1 MMAARK
7 GHKTEVRQ
15 VDDGFADAIRLFAQ
29 DRNGYYGTWHVFEG
43 TQDLLAAIVAEIG
56 ETVLARRI
64 AVFGKEENVRV
75 LLAISNR
82 HLVDIEGVGPQLED
96 ANGAAVIEL
105 LSTAF
110 AGCAALKFEIVE
122 RSPELPE
129 TGRSWSH
136 GSLLKAMHEGREP
149 DGQRQVLETLRDK
162 LKAMAL
168 SWRDVAPAGGQPLSD
183 GNPEDL
189 GLIDRC
195 LARASDNTSKQKL
208 WKPANA
214 TLNMLSV
221 ADDRVLVL
229 LETPEGNLGVVCRAS
244 HRAAIFELWRAFAKA
259 TS

>member
-1 MMAARK
+1 MS
-7 GHKTEVRQ
+7 Q
-15 VDDGFADAIRLFAQ
+15 VDDGFADAIRLFAH
-29 DRNGYYGTWHVFEG
+29 DRDGYYGTWHAFES

-64 AVFGKEENVRV
+64 AVFGKEQNVRV
-75 LLAISNR
+75 LLTASNR
-82 HLVDIEGVGPQLED
+82 HLVDVEGVGPQLDD
-96 ANGAAVIEL
+96 ANSAAVMEL
-105 LSTAF
+105 LSQAF

-136 GSLLKAMHEGREP
+136 ASLLKAVHEEREL
-149 DGQRQVLETLRDK
+149 DGQRQILETLRDK
-162 LKAMAL
+162 LKAIAL
-168 SWRDVAPAGGQPLSD
+168 SWRDVAPVAGQSLSG

-195 LARASDNTSKQKL
+195 LSRASENTSQQKL

-229 LETPEGNLGVVCRAS
+229 LEAPEGNLGVVCRAS
-244 HRAAIFELWRAFAKA
+244 HRVAIFELWRAFVAA

>member
-1 MMAARK
+1 MS
-7 GHKTEVRQ
+7 Q

-29 DRNGYYGTWHVFEG
+29 DRDGYYGMWHAFKS

-64 AVFGKEENVRV
+64 AVFGEEQNVRV
-75 LLAISNR
+75 LLTVSNR

-105 LSTAF
+105 LSKAL
-110 AGCAALKFEIVE
+110 AGCATLKFEIVE
-122 RSPELPE
+122 RSPELLE

-136 GSLLKAMHEGREP
+136 ASLLKALHEESAP

-168 SWRDVAPAGGQPLSD
+168 SWRDFAPVAGQPLSD

-195 LARASDNTSKQKL
+195 LTRASENTGKQKL

-244 HRAAIFELWRAFAKA
+244 HRAAIFELWRAFVAA

>member
-1 MMAARK
+1 MS
-7 GHKTEVRQ
+7 Q

-29 DRNGYYGTWHVFEG
+29 DRDGYYGTWHAFES

-64 AVFGKEENVRV
+64 AVFGKEQNVRV
-75 LLAISNR
+75 LLTVSNR
-82 HLVDIEGVGPQLED
+82 HLVDLEGVGPQLED

-105 LSTAF
+105 LSKAF
-110 AGCAALKFEIVE
+110 AGCATLKFEIVE

-129 TGRSWSH
+129 TDRSWSH
-136 GSLLKAMHEGREP
+136 ASLLKVLHEEIAP
-149 DGQRQVLETLRDK
+149 VGQRQVLETLRDK

-168 SWRDVAPAGGQPLSD
+168 SWRDVAPISGQPIEG

-189 GLIDRC
+189 GLIDQC
-195 LARASDNTSKQKL
+195 LTRASENTIQQKL

-214 TLNMLSV
+214 TLNMLSI

-244 HRAAIFELWRAFAKA
+244 HRAAIFELWRAFVAA